1 MSKVKEV
8 LLNPIFNDNPIALQ
22 ILGICSALAVTGN
35 LYITLIMCV
44 ALTTVVTLSNLFVS
58 LIRNQIPTNIRIIV
72 QISIIATLVM
82 LVDEVLQA
90 FDYESSKTLSVF
102 VGLIVTNC
110 IVMGRAEAFAMQNPP
125 GVSFLDGFGNGLG
138 YSVILIILGTIR
150 ELFGTG
156 TILEYEIFPLVQNGG
171 WYVPNNFFLLPPV
184 SFILIG
190 LIIWALRAWQKDQI
204 EEPEFKMSENSPE
217 IIPNP
222 PPTPSSKGST

>member
-1 MSKVKEV
+1 MSNYSEILFRPVFKE
-8 LLNPIFNDNPIALQ
+8 NPIALQ
-22 ILGICSALAVTGN
+22 MLGICSALAVTSK
-35 LYITLIMCV
+35 LYPTLIMCV
-44 ALTTVVTLSNLFVS
+44 ALTVTVSLSNFFIS
-58 LIRNQIPTNIRIIV
+58 MIRNITPSNIRIIV
-72 QISIIATLVM
+72 QMTIISSLVI
-82 LVDEVLQA
+82 LVDQA
-90 FDYESSKTLSVF
+90 LKAYDYETSKTLSVF
-102 VGLIVTNC
+102 VGLIITNC

-171 WYVPNNFFLLPPV
+171 WDVPNNFFLLPPV

-190 LIIWALRAWQKDQI
+190 LIIWALRAWQRDQI
-204 EEPEFKMSENSPE
+204 EEPEFSMSKNSPE

-222 PPTPSSKGST
+222 PPTPSSKGSS

>member
-1 MSKVKEV
+1 MSNYSEILFRPVFKE
-8 LLNPIFNDNPIALQ
+8 NPIALQ
-22 ILGICSALAVTGN
+22 MLGICSALAVTSK
-35 LYITLIMCV
+35 LYPTLIMCV
-44 ALTTVVTLSNLFVS
+44 ALTVTVSLSNFFIS
-58 LIRNQIPTNIRIIV
+58 MIRNITPSNIRIIV
-72 QISIIATLVM
+72 QMTIISSLVI
-82 LVDEVLQA
+82 LVDQA
-90 FDYESSKTLSVF
+90 LKAYDYETSKTLSVF
-102 VGLIVTNC
+102 VGLIITNC

-171 WYVPNNFFLLPPV
+171 WYVQNNFFLLPTV

-204 EEPEFKMSENSPE
+204 EEPEFKMSDNSPE

>member
-1 MSKVKEV
+1 
-8 LLNPIFNDNPIALQ
+8 
-22 ILGICSALAVTGN
+22 
-35 LYITLIMCV
+35 
-44 ALTTVVTLSNLFVS
+44 
-58 LIRNQIPTNIRIIV
+58 
-72 QISIIATLVM
+72 
-82 LVDEVLQA
+82 
-90 FDYESSKTLSVF
+90 
-102 VGLIVTNC
+102 
-110 IVMGRAEAFAMQNPP
+110 MGRAEAFAMQNPP

-222 PPTPSSKGST
+222 PPTPSSKGSTY